1 MARYG
6 PLGINDSDFAEARFN
21 EVYNA
26 ELADKLGNLVNRT
39 LTMIQRYRNGAVP
52 EPNDKALQVEAEKM
66 VTTYREGMGRLDF
79 VGALEGLWGFVV
91 RSNQYVEEAKDP
103 EKARQLDGVLY
114 NLAESVRLISV
125 LVTPFM
131 PTMAEQIRVQLGAG
145 DKLGLLAEEM
155 NWGRLAAGTRIGQVA
170 PLFPKRT

>member
-1 MARYG
+1 M
-6 PLGINDSDFAEARFN
+6 
-21 EVYNA
+21 YNA

-52 EPNDKALQVEAEKM
+52 EPNDKALQVEADKM

-91 RSNQYVEEAKDP
+91 RSNQYVEESAPWKLAKDP

-131 PTMAEQIRVQLGAG
+131 PTVAGQIRVQLGAG

-155 NWGRLAAGTRIGQVA
+155 NWGRLAAGTKIGQVA